1 MKIAWLIVTVSAL
14 TDFVI
19 TVATGIMAVMQATGA
34 TEMPSRST
42 WLVCVL
48 GGSVQAARTVQQA
61 LKATPETSAAL
72 RGDASVVETT
82 TVVKTP

>member
-1 MKIAWLIVTVSAL
+1 MSAL

-19 TVATGIMAVMQATGA
+19 TMATGLTAAMLANGTAT
-34 TEMPSRST
+34 MPSKAT
-42 WLVCVL
+42 WLVCML
-48 GGSVQAARTVQQA
+48 GGTIQAARTFQQA